1 MPIRSRLLCSLII
14 LTSATFGANTWA
26 RDDFIHVKPTPK
38 PAAENASKSSSA
50 LPFDNQSIPTATSAA
65 PVTENQPTAKVAESK
80 AESHQLSSNQC
91 SSHDNSLQKSLLVT
105 AFPRTTP
112 TGSSAGA
119 LSDAEHQLPQ
129 LLSEQLV
136 AKHRAIAPVQL
147 NESLPS
153 PTLSND
159 NLLAQQIQKLARDQ
173 RSQLV
178 LTGEI
183 VDMGNG
189 LEVDYEP
196 NPKAAKDKIVLIYID
211 LLEGSKK
218 ELHNLHRS
226 EKAAI
231 AISHGAKGVIIFNQV
246 DKDVLLTGTAS
257 VTGELIP
264 IPAVCI
270 GKENGMALK
279 EKLKTKKIQAHLLMS
294 NHSDVI
300 KARNVVAT
308 LNGSKLP
315 EERIIIGG
323 HLDSWDLATGAIDNG
338 IGSFSILD
346 MARAFKANKLA
357 PKRTIQFVMFM
368 GEEQGLLGSRYM
380 VDQAVKD
387 GSIESMKYMM
397 NCDMSGN
404 PIGVN
409 AGGQLEDSTFYK
421 SLGAE
426 IQKID
431 TIYRNKFTNRSGLH
445 SDHQPFMLQGVPI
458 LSMHANLDRSIYRC
472 YHSDCDDFNLVNE
485 EHLMN
490 TVRFGTMILYGLANA
505 DKLPARKMDS
515 EMTKQFMIDNN
526 LKEPLIIAGDWKW
539 EK

>member
-1 MPIRSRLLCSLII
+1 MKNLLFKITILLFGLSLLFTCSKKESLHETFIRINQEVLQ
-14 LTSATFGANTWA
+14 N
-26 RDDFIHVKPTPK
+26 
-38 PAAENASKSSSA
+38 SKAYST
-50 LPFDNQSIPTATSAA
+50 LKEATSTIGHRLTG
-65 PVTENQPTAKVAESK
+65 TENGKK
-80 AESHQLSSNQC
+80 AEEYTFNKFKEYGFDDVKFQEFEVEAWSRGDVS
-91 SSHDNSLQKSLLVT
+91 VT
-105 AFPRTTP
+105 ID
-112 TGSSAGA
+112 GA
-119 LSDAEHQLPQ
+119 PMPAVTLGHSP
-129 LLSEQLV
+129 
-136 AKHRAIAPVQL
+136 IAADV
-147 NESLPS
+147 
-153 PTLSND
+153 
-159 NLLAQQIQKLARDQ
+159 
-173 RSQLV
+173 
-178 LTGEI
+178 TGEI

-196 NPKAAKDKIVLIYID
+196 NHNAAKDRIVLIYID

-218 ELHNLHRS
+218 ELRNLHRS

-246 DKDVLLTGTAS
+246 DKGVLLTGTAS

-279 EKLKTKKIQAHLLMS
+279 EKLKTKKIQAHLLMT

-308 LNGSKLP
+308 LKGSELP

-380 VDQAVKD
+380 VAQAVKD
-387 GSIESMKYMM
+387 GSIEGVKYMM

-421 SLGAE
+421 ALGAE

-431 TIYRNKFTNRSGLH
+431 TIYRNKFTNLSGLH
-445 SDHQPFMLQGVPI
+445 SDHQPFMLQGIPI

-485 EHLMN
+485 EHLIN

-515 EMTKQFMIDNN
+515 ETTKRFMINNN